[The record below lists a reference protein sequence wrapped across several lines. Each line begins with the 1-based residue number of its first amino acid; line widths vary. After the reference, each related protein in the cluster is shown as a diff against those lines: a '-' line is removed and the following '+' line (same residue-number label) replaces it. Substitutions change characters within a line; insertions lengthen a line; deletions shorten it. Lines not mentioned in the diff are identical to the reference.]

1 MSKHKVNEWF
11 APQNSM
17 FAHALGFIFQQDK
30 IRTQETDYYLVS
42 HSLISYIFPCDFFS
56 INNSEWSYT

>member
-1 MSKHKVNEWF
+1 MKHKVNEWF

-17 FAHALGFIFQQDK
+17 FAPLGFIFQQHK
-30 IRTQETDYYLVS
+30 IRTQETDYCLVS

>member
-1 MSKHKVNEWF
+1 
-11 APQNSM
+11 M

-30 IRTQETDYYLVS
+30 IRTEEIDYYLVS

>member
-1 MSKHKVNEWF
+1 MICTTELKMF
-11 APQNSM
+11 AP
-17 FAHALGFIFQQDK
+17 LGFTFQQDK
-30 IRTQETDYYLVS
+30 IRTQETDYCLVS